1 MARVRR
7 NGQGGA
13 CPAEHAEEGCVGAS
27 AMARGSMRERRTS
40 DRARVRGG
48 ARGEGVR
55 GHGCAGG
62 GSCLRR
68 RGTDAPGDGASSA
81 GLLGTWGEA
90 GLPNTLGR
98 VFGFLHRTS

>member
-7 NGQGGA
+7 NGKGGA

-55 GHGCAGG
+55 GHGCAAGGAVCAGG
-62 GSCLRR
+62 GLAR
-68 RGTDAPGDGASSA
+68 RGTVRAAPGY
-81 GLLGTWGEA
+81 
-90 GLPNTLGR
+90 
-98 VFGFLHRTS
+98 